1 MAIYEDIEIQ
11 QGSYFRYSANIT
23 SSDGSAYDF
32 ANHTLAAVM
41 KKNYAS
47 TTVAA
52 TFTVE
57 TTATTGEITMVLLA
71 SQTSDIKSGRYV
83 FDIVMKTPDSQTH
96 RIVEGIVT
104 LSPAVTTIS

>member
-32 ANHTLAAVM
+32 TNHTLAAVM

-57 TTATTGEITMVLLA
+57 AVGSNGEIRMVLGA
-71 SQTSDIKSGRYV
+71 SETLSIKHGRYV
-83 FDIVMKTPDSQTH
+83 FDIIMQTPDSQTH